1 MASVVPDLQR
11 LYCSAWRLSDLLP
24 EALKLLSS
32 LNINSVH
39 KTQKRRKGQV
49 KGQSQNGGVLHV
61 ELLLLLLHLTAAL
74 ISLVHFLIINRIIE
88 QLNMPTLLLIM
99 KECG

>member
-11 LYCSAWRLSDLLP
+11 VYCSTWRLSDLLP
-24 EALKLLSS
+24 ETLKLLSS

-39 KTQKRRKGQV
+39 GTQKQRKGQV

-61 ELLLLLLHLTAAL
+61 DQVNMPT
-74 ISLVHFLIINRIIE
+74 SFLIIKIW
-88 QLNMPTLLLIM
+88 
-99 KECG
+99 G